1 MKLRYKARAISGG
14 KPVRGTVEASGE
26 REATAQLRDRGL
38 VPEKFRP
45 LPRWPDLNRALWVG
59 DRALA
64 RAAGQFSVLLR
75 AGLPL
80 GRAVELMA
88 SQTRDRGMKNIL
100 AACAADVSAGRTLA
114 QSLERHGRGIPTPFL
129 ETIRAG
135 EASGALERCFARLK
149 GYYERTHRVKRKVR
163 AALIYPAFLLALACA
178 VVGIV
183 MVVLVPGMVRVFRG
197 LGAELPLP
205 TRVLLGLSDFF
216 VRRWPLL
223 LLCLGS
229 LGLGGQ
235 LWRGTPAGSLA
246 AGPPQASRASNAYVG
261 DEEGDAG
268 ASGDVVG
275 GAAGTFANTLSVLL
289 SAGLPIPQ
297 ALPILSGVLDNAAIA
312 QTVRRAAAGVEAGE
326 RLGEVLRDSPCL
338 PPALLEMI
346 DLGEETGTLTET
358 MDAIGAYFDEEAE
371 AASARAVELLE
382 PALTLIL
389 GLLVGFVVIAV
400 YVPLFTMETMVGG

>member
-26 REATAQLRDRGL
+26 REVTAQLRDRGL

-149 GYYERTHRVKRKVR
+149 GYYERAHRVKRKVR

-183 MVVLVPGMVRVFRG
+183 MVVLVPGMVRVFQG

-246 AGPPQASRASNAYVG
+246 AGRLALKLPVLGNLRVLR
-261 DEEGDAG
+261 
-268 ASGDVVG
+268 
-275 GAAGTFANTLSVLL
+275 AAGTFANTLSVLL